1 MDEKIYDL
9 IVIGGGPAGLTAG
22 IYAGRAMLDVLVI
35 EKDRAGGQINLTNEI
50 VNYPGII
57 ETSGEKFGEELKKQ
71 ALGFGVNFLNDE
83 VIGMELSKDIKI
95 IKTAKEEFKT
105 LSVVIATGASP
116 RKLGFKGEKEFTGRG
131 VAYCATCDGEFFTG
145 LDVFVIGA
153 GFAAAEEAIF
163 LTKYARKVTVIA
175 REPEFT
181 CAKSIAEKVL
191 KNPKIEVKFNTE
203 ILEVD
208 GETQLKRAVFK
219 NNVTNEIF
227 EYNTPDEKTF
237 GIFIFVG
244 YEPQSRLFEGHV
256 ALDNYGYIP
265 TDSDLMTNIQGVY
278 AVGDVR
284 PKKLKQVV
292 TAVADG
298 ADAAMNIE
306 KYVLGIREKLGL
318 KKEKNKEV
326 KKSQEVSEKGG
337 EFLDSNLKEQLAAVA
352 EKFENEIEIV
362 LIKDSSNEKSFEME
376 TAFKDIASVS
386 EKIKFSS
393 YEKGENKELEQKINV
408 ERFPTSAVL
417 DKDGNFSGIKYS
429 TVPGGHEL
437 NSFILAMYNVA
448 GPGQKLSDETLEKI
462 RNIKRTI
469 NVKVGI
475 SLSCSNCPETV
486 QSVQRIAAENKNIQV
501 EIIDVLTFRDFKDKH
516 EIMSVPAMVVN
527 DRGIFFGR
535 KNIDEVL
542 HFL

>member
-22 IYAGRAMLDVLVI
+22 IYAGRAVLDVLVI

-83 VIGMELSKDIKI
+83 VIGMELSRDIKI

-163 LTKYARKVTVIA
+163 LTKYAKKVTVIA

-203 ILEVD
+203 ILEAD

-227 EYNTPDEKTF
+227 EYNAPEGKTF
-237 GIFIFVG
+237 GIFVFVG

-256 ALDNYGYIP
+256 ALDNYGYVP
-265 TDSDLMTNIQGVY
+265 TDSDLMTNIPGVY

-306 KYVLGIREKLGL
+306 KYILGIREKLGL
-318 KKEKNKEV
+318 KKEKNREV

-337 EFLDSNLKEQLAAVA
+337 EFLDSSLKEQLGAVA

-386 EKIKFSS
+386 EKIKFLS
-393 YEKGENKELEQKINV
+393 YEKGENKELEQKINA

-429 TVPGGHEL
+429 AVPGGHEL

-462 RNIKRTI
+462 RNIKRSI
-469 NVKVGI
+469 NVKIGI

-501 EIIDVLTFRDFKDKH
+501 EVIDVLTFRDFKDKH